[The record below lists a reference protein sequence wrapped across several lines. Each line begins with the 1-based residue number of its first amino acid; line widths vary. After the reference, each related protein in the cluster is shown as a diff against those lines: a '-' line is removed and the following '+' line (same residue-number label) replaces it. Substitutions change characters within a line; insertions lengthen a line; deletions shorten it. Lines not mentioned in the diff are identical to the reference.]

1 MMITKDEQKA
11 IHHYVL
17 LTIARKALE
26 KDLERLKESPLKLQP
41 SYLTLTT
48 TVLDQLGK
56 ELGVIKRYMKKNQL
70 KVEAGKNDGTFSHY
84 SYFCRGYEGHNHYLN
99 VNLKN
104 QVTQYITNCF
114 SNGAK

>member
-1 MMITKDEQKA
+1 MMITTDEQKA

-26 KDLERLKESPLKLQP
+26 KDLERLKALPLKLQP

-48 TVLDQLGK
+48 TVLDQLSK
-56 ELGVIKRYMKKNQL
+56 ELGVIKRYMKQNELQVHL
-70 KVEAGKNDGTFSHY
+70 GKNDGTFSHY
-84 SYFCRGYEGHNHYLN
+84 NYFCRGYEGQNHYLN

-104 QVTQYITNCF
+104 QVTEYITNCF
-114 SNGAK
+114 ANGVK